1 MPVLLLFVRQVLQ
14 VGGVSFGF
22 KGAVADFQFVT
33 LELKVGVPLVD
44 FVWRGLPLRFYGFI
58 FSGWSYRPGHDPTY
72 FGASG
77 DGSFPA
83 DSSTCRA
90 R

>member
-1 MPVLLLFVRQVLQ
+1 MPVLLLFVLQVLQ
-14 VGGVSFGF
+14 MGGMPFGF
-22 KGAVADFQFVT
+22 KGAGADFQFVRWVSHSSI
-33 LELKVGVPLVD
+33 LRGGVFP
-44 FVWRGLPLRFYGFI
+44 YGSRVLFFPDGRI
-58 FSGWSYRPGHDPTY
+58 DLAPTY